1 MRKMLASLALLA
13 LPTSASADT
22 FDVYGLW
29 LTQAKDAH
37 IEVTDCGDGTP
48 CGALV
53 WVDPIST
60 ESQHDI
66 RNADNEQ
73 RGRPLI
79 GVPIV
84 WGYARGLKGWRS
96 GHIYNPEYGKTY
108 ASSMRLQK
116 DGTLKVKGCLGP
128 ICITNIW
135 TPAQM
140 RVEEQ

>member
-1 MRKMLASLALLA
+1 MRILLLGLTMSA
-13 LPTSASADT
+13 LPASACADA
-22 FDVYGLW
+22 FDVYGIW
-29 LTQAKDAH
+29 LTQAEDAH

-48 CGALV
+48 CGDLV
-53 WVDPIST
+53 WVDPIT
-60 ESQHDI
+60 AESQQDI
-66 RNADNEQ
+66 RNDNSEQ

-84 WGYARGLKGWRS
+84 WGYVRGRKNWHN

-135 TPAQM
+135 TPAQTRM
-140 RVEEQ
+140 KEQ